1 MSLISQSLT
10 VIAWS
15 WWPVSLC
22 LCDFIYPPVFCCN
35 VVLVVVWMS
44 EVEISNSLVFW
55 LSVCEEGMRAFPGL
69 SSDHHLR
76 DCSRIMWFIHWALY
90 LYTQNLLL
98 CRTLRSVLELQEL
111 FSLSCHLQYPLHHL
125 YHHSYNHWQDFH
137 LISRLVSFS
146 IWYVIWTAP
155 SANLGVQDIKFMWW
169 WFWGFWLGWNME
181 FCLELGFF
189 WRFSFTINGRQIKIF
204 YCSCTNW
211 EVYLPTP

>member
-1 MSLISQSLT
+1 MRGGDESIPRFIIWSSSQGLFKNYVIHSLSFVPSFSFTPKI
-10 VIAWS
+10 
-15 WWPVSLC
+15 
-22 LCDFIYPPVFCCN
+22 
-35 VVLVVVWMS
+35 
-44 EVEISNSLVFW
+44 
-55 LSVCEEGMRAFPGL
+55 
-69 SSDHHLR
+69 
-76 DCSRIMWFIHWALY
+76 CSFAEP
-90 LYTQNLLL
+90 
-98 CRTLRSVLELQEL
+98 SVLELQEL

-204 YCSCTNW
+204 HCSCTNW
-211 EVYLPTP
+211 EVFLPTP